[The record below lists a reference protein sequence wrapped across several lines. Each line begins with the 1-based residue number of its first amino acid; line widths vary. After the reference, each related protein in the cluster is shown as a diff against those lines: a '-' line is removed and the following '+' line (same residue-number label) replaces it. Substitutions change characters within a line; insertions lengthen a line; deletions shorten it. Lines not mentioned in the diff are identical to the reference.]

1 MDDQGAVVEA
11 LALAIAARLPVL
23 LWGAP
28 GTGKTTVVRAIAE
41 RAPFS
46 FERLPRVEEIL
57 EVAGVLEP
65 DVTARGKGRA

>member
-1 MDDQGAVVEA
+1 MLSVVPATVRDAETY
-11 LALAIAARLPVL
+11 LRELGEEL
-23 LWGAP
+23 L
-28 GTGKTTVVRAIAE
+28 VAE